1 MAVLY
6 VVRWD
11 VLPDKTESYTQWAQ
25 SAISRTLAVPGVT
38 EFRAYRPATGS
49 SRAVIIYEF
58 ADMTT
63 WASWY
68 ANEDAQK
75 VLDELHTFATNITK
89 ELWGPSP
96 IVPEPIRPGK

>member
-1 MAVLY
+1 
-6 VVRWD
+6 
-11 VLPDKTESYTQWAQ
+11 
-25 SAISRTLAVPGVT
+25 
-38 EFRAYRPATGS
+38 
-49 SRAVIIYEF
+49 
-58 ADMTT
+58 MTT